1 MAQAFPR
8 TKRLVLLCQL
18 TKCESGGGVK
28 CAFTRVSG
36 GGKGKG
42 DHPAASRGSL
52 DPVILVS
59 VVRFFCFT
67 KSESKKKK
75 KKTKNIYRYIF
86 LPGAQI
92 QRAAAELQ
100 DGAAAFQHYAPKKKC
115 TFSFL
120 SLTFQYALC
129 VILGFKKRALMN
141 FE

>member
-36 GGKGKG
+36 GVKGKG
-42 DHPAASRGSL
+42 EHPAASRGSL

-67 KSESKKKK
+67 KSESQKKKK
-75 KKTKNIYRYIF
+75 PQKHIYISPRS
-86 LPGAQI
+86 PNPKSSC
-92 QRAAAELQ
+92 RAAGWCGCLSALCT
-100 DGAAAFQHYAPKKKC
+100 KKKKVY
-115 TFSFL
+115 FFFL
-120 SLTFQYALC
+120 SLTFKYALC